1 VGEARELQPGET
13 LDFVSV
19 VNTALVDVYYS
30 RAKITWSRIRP
41 ELEEQVYRYLSA
53 VVSLANL
60 VTPLGFRP
68 QDLGRAEE
76 LVRAG
81 RYREG
86 VRLLD
91 AVVTDLIS
99 RLHEAG
105 LLVRSERGVRAGVVY
120 TDKEGSED

>member
-1 VGEARELQPGET
+1 MSEPRSEVRET

-19 VNTALVDVYYS
+19 INTALVDVYYS
-30 RAKITWSRIRP
+30 RAKITWSKIRP

>member
-1 VGEARELQPGET
+1 MSEPRGEIRET

-19 VNTALVDVYYS
+19 INTALTDVYYS

-53 VVSLANL
+53 VTALVNL
-60 VTPLGFRP
+60 VTPVLGFRP
-68 QDLGRAEE
+68 DLSRAEE
-76 LVRAG
+76 AVRAG
-81 RYREG
+81 RYLSA

-91 AVVTDLIS
+91 GVVTDLIS

-105 LLVRSERGVRAGVVY
+105 LLVRSERGVRVGVVY
-120 TDKEGSED
+120 TDKEESEE

>member
-1 VGEARELQPGET
+1 VSEPRSEVRET

-19 VNTALVDVYYS
+19 INTALVDVYYS
-30 RAKITWSRIRP
+30 RAKITWSKIRP

-105 LLVRSERGVRAGVVY
+105 LLVRSERGVRVGVVY

>member
-1 VGEARELQPGET
+1 MGEARELQPGET

-68 QDLGRAEE
+68 QDLSRAEE

-86 VRLLD
+86 VRVLD

-105 LLVRSERGVRAGVVY
+105 LLVRSERGVRVGVVY

>member
-1 VGEARELQPGET
+1 VGEARELLPRET
-13 LDFVSV
+13 LDFISV
-19 VNTALVDVYYS
+19 VNTALTDVYYS

-53 VVSLANL
+53 VTALVNL
-60 VTPLGFRP
+60 VTPVLGFRP
-68 QDLGRAEE
+68 DLSRAEE
-76 LVRAG
+76 AVRAG
-81 RYREG
+81 RYLSA

-91 AVVTDLIS
+91 GVVTDLIS

-120 TDKEGSED
+120 TDKEEPEE

>member
-1 VGEARELQPGET
+1 MGEARELQPRET

-68 QDLGRAEE
+68 QDLSRAEE

-86 VRLLD
+86 VRVLD
-91 AVVTDLIS
+91 AVVTELIS

-105 LLVRSERGVRAGVVY
+105 LLVRSERGVRVGAVY
-120 TDKEGSED
+120 TDKEGSEE

>member
-1 VGEARELQPGET
+1 VGEVRELQPRET

-19 VNTALVDVYYS
+19 VNTALTDVYYS

-53 VVSLANL
+53 VTALVNL
-60 VTPLGFRP
+60 VTPVLGFRP
-68 QDLGRAEE
+68 DLSRAEE
-76 LVRAG
+76 AVRAG
-81 RYREG
+81 RYLSA

-91 AVVTDLIS
+91 GVVTDLIS

-120 TDKEGSED
+120 TDKEESEE